1 MSAAPGHPADPA
13 LDAVAGAP
21 VADTEKSWT
30 PISINTL
37 AVVTFIYALNF
48 LDRTILSVVLPLI
61 KKDLQLSDTMLGLI
75 TGFAF
80 VLLYSGLAVPIA
92 RLADRSNRRN
102 ILAIGCAVWSTMTVA
117 TGAVTSVAQLA
128 LSRFLMGAG
137 EAAGIAPSTALLSD
151 RFNARSRP
159 LAMSIMTAGSGIA
172 ALFMLPVAGLI
183 AQNHGWRVTYF
194 VAGGIGLVM
203 AALLYLTVPE
213 PVRRGGTPPR
223 LPFRDVW
230 VQLRRR
236 RSYPWVCVAGALLAI
251 NAYAVLTWTP
261 TFLMRVH
268 GFGPAEAGAS
278 FGPIKGFANI
288 VGVIFGGAITTWA
301 ARRNPRWLLLI
312 PAIGAA
318 IAMPAEI
325 VFLLSDDLPVA
336 FTGLAIASFAGVIHF
351 GPTYAALAAIVPP
364 HMRATTTAL
373 FLFCVNMVGQIV
385 GPLAIGWLNDRWAAD
400 YGLDAI
406 RYSMILGGICAFL
419 ASLILVVASR
429 HLVSDLRDMERESA

>member
-1 MSAAPGHPADPA
+1 MTPTSPTASPGA
-13 LDAVAGAP
+13 
-21 VADTEKSWT
+21 ADTGSAERAWT
-30 PISINTL
+30 PVSIYTL
-37 AVVTFIYALNF
+37 AVVTIIYALNF

-61 KKDLQLSDTMLGLI
+61 KQDLHLSDTMLGLI

-102 ILAIGCAVWSTMTVA
+102 ILAVGCAVWSAMTVA
-117 TGAVTSVAQLA
+117 TGLVQNVAQLA

-151 RFNARSRP
+151 RFAARVRP
-159 LAMSIMTAGSGIA
+159 LAMSIMTAGSGVA
-172 ALFMLPVAGLI
+172 ALVMLPIAGLI
-183 AQNHGWRVTYF
+183 AQHHGWRMTYF
-194 VAGGIGLVM
+194 VAGGIGLAM

-213 PVRRGGTPPR
+213 PARRGGPVTQRTP
-223 LPFRDVW
+223 FAEVW
-230 VQLRRR
+230 AQLRQL
-236 RSYPWVCVAGALLAI
+236 RSFRWICLAGALLAI

-268 GFGPAEAGAS
+268 DLGPAEAGAS

-288 VGVIFGGAITTWA
+288 VGVIFGGAITAWA
-301 ARRNPRWLLLI
+301 ARRDTKWLLLV

-325 VFLLSDDLPVA
+325 VFLLSDDLPIA

-364 HMRATTTAL
+364 SMRATTTAI
-373 FLFCVNMVGQIV
+373 FLFCVNMVGQII
-385 GPLAIGWLNDRWAAD
+385 GPLAIGYLNDRWA
-400 YGLDAI
+400 GSLGEDAI

-419 ASLILVVASR
+419 AALILTYAAR
-429 HLVSDLRDMERESA
+429 HLRHDIARYEDATA